1 MKRTYSLLQ
10 DSNNETRM
18 KKRPT
23 NIVEIKWNP
32 IISIRARITR
42 MAMLIKIKI
51 PALFINN
58 QFKIQVLWFSFLS
71 LNKFIFLSCIKQVKL
86 KIKTAMSVMTLPLF
100 PLKAPLPWIQIF
112 VFLNCS
118 KIKRTCFIWLWM
130 GNGKFHC
137 KVESS
142 LIVMV
147 LLTLCN
153 CVRRIIRFNINNTNP
168 TIQNH

>member
-58 QFKIQVLWFSFLS
+58 QFKIQVL
-71 LNKFIFLSCIKQVKL
+71 
-86 KIKTAMSVMTLPLF
+86 
-100 PLKAPLPWIQIF
+100 
-112 VFLNCS
+112 
-118 KIKRTCFIWLWM
+118 
-130 GNGKFHC
+130 
-137 KVESS
+137 
-142 LIVMV
+142 
-147 LLTLCN
+147 
-153 CVRRIIRFNINNTNP
+153 
-168 TIQNH
+168 